1 MDKKIKNIEKDYMA
15 GMKYSKIINKHKI
28 TRNRLEWLIQKYQW
42 KRESNRSEVQKGNKN
57 AVGNKG
63 GPGAEKG
70 NKRALKTGEY
80 ESILENVLTEEE
92 MLLYNRETID
102 KSKEL
107 VKQYNLLSVR
117 ESRILTR
124 IENLKSKEKEL
135 IVTHI
140 SKKQLNGTSTL
151 KGDIDEIETNT
162 ETENKLD
169 TIQRLE
175 ESLTRVQEAK
185 RRLVDSMEK
194 IDFNKAK
201 LDLEERK
208 LKQENNNLNDIED
221 LTGLAEMLRDD
232 K

>member
-92 MLLYNRETID
+92 MLLYNRETLD

>member
-1 MDKKIKNIEKDYMA
+1 MDKKTKQIEKDYMA

-92 MLLYNRETID
+92 MLLYKRETID

-124 IENLKSKEKEL
+124 IENLKNKEKEL

-140 SKKQLNGTSTL
+140 SKKQLNGTSTI
-151 KGDIDEIETNT
+151 KGDIDEVETNT

-208 LKQENNNLNDIED
+208 LKQEGNNSNEVED